1 MLKRIHVHNFVTF
14 VNFEW
19 RPPPSCVLVGENGAG
34 KSALLE
40 VLRLLQAIVV
50 DGRTID
56 DLGAVS
62 SRTAWLG
69 QAEQTIE
76 VEVDYEGNHAI
87 YRLEVHHEAGR
98 GALREKLTSGAG
110 EVLYQADAGR
120 VELFGDKPTTTPRT
134 TIPFDRRRSFLAAL
148 EERPD
153 NTRVIAFRR
162 ALASMWLMKPDPLRL
177 GATADEESVF
187 LKSDMSNFASWYRK
201 VSSEDPDAADAL
213 RADLRRA
220 LTGFVTL
227 RFEPISPEVKDLRV
241 RFSFGDKTHEL
252 GWRMLSD
259 GQRLLIALFGML
271 RFGLRRAGFIALDEC
286 ENYVAPRE
294 IQPWFQAVVDAAA
307 EGKQQLLV
315 VSHHPDSINY
325 LAADAVWRLWRDRQ
339 GGHTRIARLEPDL
352 GVGET
357 AYDLVK
363 QALGDEPA
371 SPSDPKS

>member
-1 MLKRIHVHNFVTF
+1 
-14 VNFEW
+14 
-19 RPPPSCVLVGENGAG
+19 
-34 KSALLE
+34 
-40 VLRLLQAIVV
+40 
-50 DGRTID
+50 
-56 DLGAVS
+56 
-62 SRTAWLG
+62 
-69 QAEQTIE
+69 
-76 VEVDYEGNHAI
+76 
-87 YRLEVHHEAGR
+87 
-98 GALREKLTSGAG
+98 
-110 EVLYQADAGR
+110 
-120 VELFGDKPTTTPRT
+120 
-134 TIPFDRRRSFLAAL
+134 
-148 EERPD
+148 
-153 NTRVIAFRR
+153 
-162 ALASMWLMKPDPLRL
+162 
-177 GATADEESVF
+177 
-187 LKSDMSNFASWYRK
+187 
-201 VSSEDPDAADAL
+201 
-213 RADLRRA
+213 
-220 LTGFVTL
+220 
-227 RFEPISPEVKDLRV
+227 
-241 RFSFGDKTHEL
+241 
-252 GWRMLSD
+252 MLSD